1 MKTLSRRKFLSLSGA
16 ATAGALLSSAG
27 CSPTPA
33 APAPVE
39 PTATQPV
46 EAGPTAVKP
55 TRTPYP
61 TKTPLIAPT
70 PRTYRIPDLVK
81 IYPEVKSRVVQARD
95 ANVWEGEKLSPQ
107 IVRQLVDRSIT
118 KLTGIEDVKKAWQ
131 ALFSPD
137 EKIAIKVNAFRNSTI
152 WTHVELVT
160 AVTDSLVE
168 AGIPGEQITVFDYWT
183 SELETAGF
191 TINRDGPGVRCYGT
205 DDAYATT
212 WPINNYPIKISDI
225 LTECD
230 ALINMPV
237 LKSHMIA
244 GLTFA
249 LKNHY
254 GSVATPDSLHSM
266 APCLPAL
273 SAIPPIKNTTRLVV
287 GDVLS
292 ACAQYTGSWPY
303 WSADTV
309 GDSILMSHDPLAH
322 DRVGLDILQGMV
334 EAKGLSMTGMMGQ
347 CERWI
352 ETCRTAGIGA
362 VDPENYEL
370 IEA

>member
-1 MKTLSRRKFLSLSGA
+1 
-16 ATAGALLSSAG
+16 
-27 CSPTPA
+27 
-33 APAPVE
+33 
-39 PTATQPV
+39 
-46 EAGPTAVKP
+46 
-55 TRTPYP
+55 
-61 TKTPLIAPT
+61 
-70 PRTYRIPDLVK
+70 
-81 IYPEVKSRVVQARD
+81 VQARD
-95 ANVWEGEKLSPQ
+95 AKVWEDEKLSAQ
-107 IVRQLVDRSIT
+107 VVRQLVDRSIT
-118 KLTGIEDVKKAWQ
+118 KLTGIEDVKSAWQ
-131 ALFSPD
+131 SLFRPD

-168 AGIPGEQITVFDYWT
+168 AGIPGEQIIVFDYWT

-212 WPINNYPIKISDI
+212 WPINNQAVKISDI
-225 LTECD
+225 LMECD
-230 ALINMPV
+230 ALINIPV

-254 GSVATPDSLHSM
+254 GSVASPDALHTM
-266 APCLPAL
+266 GVYLPGL
-273 SAIPPIKNTTRLVV
+273 NAIPPIKNSTRLVV

-309 GDSILMSHDPLAH
+309 GDSILMSFDPLAH

-334 EAKGLSMTGMMGQ
+334 EEKGLSMAGIMGQ